1 MKYWNWAFNAQGSRR
16 IKIAVDVGG
25 VVKIYVAAMEALR
38 KKEREG
44 ETQFTIK
51 IDGFLSFTSPPPPP
65 LSSSNVNVLVCRF
78 FWKFILCTTQ
88 LRVLMLCFPYFT
100 DNSFVRILWQCKM
113 MARKYSAW
121 QGTSRYKG
129 KANCPFFLVSFC
141 CCYCHFLSLVVVSM
155 GAFERGAGTRVNQHL
170 L

>member
-1 MKYWNWAFNAQGSRR
+1 MKYWNSAFNAQGSRG
-16 IKIAVDVGG
+16 IKIAADVG
-25 VVKIYVAAMEALR
+25 VVKIYVEAMEGSG

-51 IDGFLSFTSPPPPP
+51 IDGLLSFTSPP

-78 FWKFILCTTQ
+78 LWKFIPCTTQ
-88 LRVLMLCFPYFT
+88 LRVLVLCFPYFT

-113 MARKYSAW
+113 VRKYSAW
-121 QGTSRYKG
+121 QGTSRYKV
-129 KANCPFFLVSFC
+129 KENWPFFLVSFC
-141 CCYCHFLSLVVVSM
+141 CCYCHFLSSVVANM
-155 GAFERGAGTRVNQHL
+155 GAFERGAATRINQHL